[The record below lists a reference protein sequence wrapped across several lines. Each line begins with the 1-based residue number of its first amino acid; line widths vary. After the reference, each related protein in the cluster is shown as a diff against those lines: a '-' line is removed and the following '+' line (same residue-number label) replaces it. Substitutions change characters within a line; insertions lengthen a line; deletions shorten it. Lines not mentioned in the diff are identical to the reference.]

1 MITNPFW
8 SVTITSM
15 KCCVQKK
22 KMSCLFNGCL
32 LDEQISS
39 LQLYEN

>member
-15 KCCVQKK
+15 KCCVQK